1 MSGER
6 SSRVDVV
13 CLCVPQLAVTV
24 GAAGVCCS
32 LLTFLLTTYY
42 VHTLTRTYFKLQI
55 YGNYGMI
62 YSTMLDF
69 YLVQFMVIHY
79 SRFS

>member
-6 SSRVDVV
+6 SCSRVDVV
-13 CLCVPQLAVTV
+13 CLLAVTV
-24 GAAGVCCS
+24 GAGVCS

-55 YGNYGMI
+55 YGNYGI
-62 YSTMLDF
+62 T
-69 YLVQFMVIHY
+69 V
-79 SRFS
+79 